1 MNERRPQ
8 TRVAVLLNP
17 DTASHRAVLESLKLA
32 AQKANIT
39 LVPAEA
45 RTLQEIDQAFSQFVR
60 ETAAALVPLAP
71 LFIDQR
77 REIAERALKNR
88 LPSISGVNG
97 YAEAG
102 GLMSYGQALADHA
115 FRAATYVDKIFKGAE
130 PGDLPIE
137 ETTRFESAINQKTAK
152 SLGLTISQQLLL
164 QVNKVIE

>member
-1 MNERRPQ
+1 
-8 TRVAVLLNP
+8 VAVLLNP

-60 ETAAALVPLAP
+60 ETAAALIVPLAP

-115 FRAATYVDKIFKGAE
+115 FRAATYVDKIFKGAK

-137 ETTRFESAINQKTAK
+137 EATRFESAINQKTAK